1 MRIASK
7 PLPTSYSLHP
17 GILYGVG
24 IGPGDPELLT
34 LKAVRALKAADVI
47 AIPKS
52 KGESDSIAFSI
63 VKGTVDLS
71 NKETVEL
78 VFPMTKDK
86 EVLRKAREEAAV
98 AIADRLK
105 AGKNVACIALGDP
118 MFYSTFSYL
127 IPLVKERLP
136 GVTIEVVPGIS
147 SVMAS
152 AAAAVISLTEAD
164 ERLAVIPATYESEK
178 LREILKDFDTVVL
191 MKVNR
196 VFDKVLG
203 LLDELGLR
211 EHAIFIERCG
221 GENQRIIR
229 GLGSLKGEKLDY
241 LSMVIVKRFS

>member
-1 MRIASK
+1 MKHETRIK
-7 PLPTSYSLHP
+7 NH

-24 IGPGDPELLT
+24 VGPGDPELLT
-34 LKAVRALKAADVI
+34 LKSVRALKAADVI

-86 EVLRKAREEAAV
+86 EVLIKAREEAAV
-98 AIADRLK
+98 VIADRLK
-105 AGKNVACIALGDP
+105 AGKNVACITLGDP

-127 IPLVKERLP
+127 IPLVKEKLPEVHIEIIP
-136 GVTIEVVPGIS
+136 GVS

-152 AAAAVISLTEAD
+152 AAAAVIPLTEAD
-164 ERLAVIPATYESEK
+164 ERLAVIPATYENEK

-203 LLDELGLR
+203 LLDELGLK
-211 EHAIFIERCG
+211 EHAVFIERCG
-221 GENQRIIR
+221 GENKRIIR
-229 GLGSLKGEKLDY
+229 GLDSLKGEKLDY